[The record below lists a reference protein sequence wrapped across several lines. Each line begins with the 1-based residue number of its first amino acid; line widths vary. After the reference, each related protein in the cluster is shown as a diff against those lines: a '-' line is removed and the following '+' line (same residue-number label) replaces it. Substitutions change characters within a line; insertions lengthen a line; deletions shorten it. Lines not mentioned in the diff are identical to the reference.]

1 MKRFTLAETSA
12 RIDRRIAEGV
22 KIPLV
27 DDLLRNDGMRRT
39 ASKRQLLQTL
49 ERVAQEQG
57 RKPPFPAKF

>member
-22 KIPLV
+22 RIPPV
-27 DDLLRNDGMRRT
+27 DDLRNDGTRRT

-57 RKPPFPAKF
+57 RKPPFPAKY